1 MIVLTF
7 RAMEPRLPADLE
19 GKLHEFLQSVSPMRD
34 VMARIVDW
42 QTSHDA
48 AHRSLSDK
56 LDSHHF
62 RLQALE
68 TAMGRGASGLAR
80 LVLVIVLSAGVGYA
94 AHAIIA
100 PAGSAARP

>member
-1 MIVLTF
+1 MLAF
-7 RAMEPRLPADLE
+7 WAMEPRLPADLE
-19 GKLHEFLQSVSPMRD
+19 GKLCEFLQSVSPMRD

-68 TAMGRGASGLAR
+68 TAMGRGASGLVR
-80 LVLVIVLSAGVGYA
+80 LAFVIVLAAGAGYV
-94 AHAIIA
+94 AHAIVA
-100 PAGSAARP
+100 PAGSAVRP